1 MSDSLSHA
9 LLVGW
14 LEAPFAVAFLG
25 AVLPILGD
33 LPLLLCCIATGG
45 IALQT
50 LLSDSTTTLMLLGN
64 HGVVLQIDPLAGWF
78 LLLNAVVMVAVRL
91 ELRGNS
97 ERPAPLLP
105 AVLLGGLNI
114 CFVVS
119 DLISLYVALELVGIV
134 AFLLILRDGTP
145 QRLWIG
151 LRYLLISNTAMT
163 LYLVG
168 AALAYAITGSFRFS
182 SLSGLPIGAAQV
194 LLLLGLF
201 TKGGLFLPGL
211 WLPRSHAEA
220 PSDVSALLSA
230 VVVTAGVAPLL
241 RLAAIE
247 PSLLPLVR
255 SIGLCSAVLGI
266 LQALGAGDLKRLLAW
281 STVSQMG
288 LVVLSPAAGGALA
301 LTHGLA
307 KAPLFLTAGR
317 IQERQLEGW
326 GQRRLPPSVQAPLWL
341 GSLSIAGL
349 PGLAGFAAKKLLGS
363 TLPMPW
369 AWSLTLIGIG
379 SVAVYARLWSPAPA
393 PPDTHTPGIPPGT
406 ALLLISLVST
416 GLILTLVNPT
426 VVSPTEANGLTAD
439 AVLSGVLQAGGVFA
453 AGGILHR
460 LLGLNRDTHRRSLA
474 RRMPQLETL
483 QDLLGAIT
491 VVGAGLVLALQL
503 LEVPG

>member
-1 MSDSLSHA
+1 MSEGLSHA

-25 AVLPILGD
+25 AVVPILGEW
-33 LPLLLCCIATGG
+33 PLLMCCIATGG

-64 HGVVLQIDPLAGWF
+64 HGVVLQLDPLAAWF

-134 AFLLILRDGTP
+134 AFLLILRDGSP

-247 PSLLPLVR
+247 PALLPLVR
-255 SIGLCSAVLGI
+255 SIGLCSAVLGV
-266 LQALGAGDLKRLLAW
+266 LQALSAADLKRLLAW

-317 IQERQLEGW
+317 IRERQLEGW
-326 GQRRLPPSVQAPLWL
+326 GQRVLPQSVQTPLWL

-349 PGLAGFAAKKLLGS
+349 PGLAGFAAKKLVGS
-363 TLPMPW
+363 DLPPAW
-369 AWSLTLIGIG
+369 ALSLTLVGIG
-379 SVAVYARLWSPAPA
+379 SVAVYARLWSPASARSSSPA
-393 PPDTHTPGIPPGT
+393 PRIPPGT
-406 ALLLISLVST
+406 ALLLISLVSA
-416 GLILTLVNPT
+416 GLILT
-426 VVSPTEANGLTAD
+426 VVSATASNGPQAIDL
-439 AVLSGVLQAGGVFA
+439 LSSVLQTGVVFA
-453 AGGILHR
+453 AGWLLHH
-460 LLGLNRDTHRRSLA
+460 LLGRDRNSQRRSLA
-474 RRMPQLETL
+474 RRMPQLESL

-491 VVGAGLVLALQL
+491 VVGAGLLLALNL

>member
-1 MSDSLSHA
+1 MSEGLSHA

-14 LEAPFAVAFLG
+14 LEAPFVVAFLG
-25 AVLPILGD
+25 AVVPMLGD

-64 HGVVLQIDPLAGWF
+64 HGVVLQLDPLAAWF

-91 ELRGNS
+91 ELRGNP

-105 AVLLGGLNI
+105 AVLHGGLNI

-134 AFLLILRDGTP
+134 AFLLILRDGSP

-247 PSLLPLVR
+247 PALLPLVR
-255 SIGLCSAVLGI
+255 SIGLCSAALGVV
-266 LQALGAGDLKRLLAW
+266 QALGAADIKRLLAW

-317 IQERQLEGW
+317 IRERQLEGW
-326 GQRRLPPSVQAPLWL
+326 GQRVLPQSVQAPLWL

-349 PGLAGFAAKKLLGS
+349 PGLAGFAAKKLVGS
-363 TLPMPW
+363 DLPTPW
-369 AWSLTLIGIG
+369 ALSLTLIGIG
-379 SVAVYARLWSPAPA
+379 SVAVYARLWTRAPA
-393 PPDTHTPGIPPGT
+393 PPGTHTPEIPPGT
-406 ALLLISLVST
+406 GLLLISLVSA
-416 GLILTLVNPT
+416 GLILT
-426 VVSPTEANGLTAD
+426 VVSAADANGLQAD
-439 AVLSGVLQAGGVFA
+439 DLLSSVVQAGLVFA
-453 AGGILHR
+453 TGFILHR
-460 LLGLNRDTHRRSLA
+460 LLGRDRETHRRSLA
-474 RRMPQLETL
+474 RWMPQLETL

>member
-1 MSDSLSHA
+1 MSEGLSHA

-25 AVLPILGD
+25 AVVPMLGD

-64 HGVVLQIDPLAGWF
+64 HGVVLQLDPLAAWF

-91 ELRGNS
+91 ELRGNP

-105 AVLLGGLNI
+105 AVLHGGLNI
-114 CFVVS
+114 CFVIS

-134 AFLLILRDGTP
+134 AFLLILRDGSP
-145 QRLWIG
+145 ERLWIG

-241 RLAAIE
+241 RLTAIE
-247 PSLLPLVR
+247 PALLPFVR
-255 SIGLCSAVLGI
+255 SIGLCSAALGV
-266 LQALGAGDLKRLLAW
+266 LQALSAADLKRLLAW

-317 IQERQLEGW
+317 IRERQLEGW
-326 GQRRLPPSVQAPLWL
+326 GQRVLPQSVQAPLWL

-349 PGLAGFAAKKLLGS
+349 PGLAGFAAKKLVGS
-363 TLPMPW
+363 DLPTPW
-369 AWSLTLIGIG
+369 ALSLTLIGIG
-379 SVAVYARLWSPAPA
+379 SVAVYARLWTRAPA
-393 PPDTHTPGIPPGT
+393 PPETHTPEIPPGT
-406 ALLLISLVST
+406 GLLLISLVSA
-416 GLILTLVNPT
+416 GLILT
-426 VVSPTEANGLTAD
+426 VVSAADANGLQAD
-439 AVLSGVLQAGGVFA
+439 DLLSSVVQAGLVFA
-453 AGGILHR
+453 TGLILHR
-460 LLGLNRDTHRRSLA
+460 LLGRDRETHRRSLA
-474 RRMPQLETL
+474 RWMPQLETL

-491 VVGAGLVLALQL
+491 VVGAGLLLALRV